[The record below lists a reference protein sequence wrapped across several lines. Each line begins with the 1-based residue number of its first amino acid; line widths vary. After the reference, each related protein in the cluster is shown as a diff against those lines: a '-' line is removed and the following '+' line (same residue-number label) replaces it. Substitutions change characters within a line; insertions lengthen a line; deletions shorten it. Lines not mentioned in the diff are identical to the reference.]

1 MTYLFISLFLIFVF
15 FFLRRKHETIIAYGM
30 MSILFQPY
38 MCIKYNAPALSIK
51 FLMDFFVV
59 LMAFKNKSIGF
70 KTFPFRGI
78 FIILFLS
85 WIFAIFI
92 SPLDT
97 LSLIPGVFQRIL
109 SFLVIVVVFTE
120 VKYSNDV
127 NLMIKFFLITCFILI
142 SVGIMEFASQK
153 NVFLDYVYNNVPFD
167 ALNGKLYH
175 SLDGFVRFGGIRC
188 QSLFAIS
195 ISWGGFCCL
204 LLGIFIILREKIK
217 NSIGNI
223 TYWGLFILA
232 IICTITSGT
241 RSCFVFLVI
250 VLFPFIFLD
259 KSNRRYRFFYIAALV
274 IALML
279 FSDKVTELLDSFSSK
294 TDVSGSNAEMR
305 QNQLLSVIK
314 TLGGSLIW
322 GFGFK
327 GYSVAIKANDDILGA
342 ESIWLQLLLQGGI
355 IAVVIQ
361 LFLYIYIIKYFV
373 KFIPSNKRIISMF
386 FLTGWII
393 FVSMTSSPG
402 LDDDYFILL
411 ILMVIKYFNSIKI
424 SKQ

>member
-1 MTYLFISLFLIFVF
+1 
-15 FFLRRKHETIIAYGM
+15 
-30 MSILFQPY
+30 
-38 MCIKYNAPALSIK
+38 
-51 FLMDFFVV
+51 
-59 LMAFKNKSIGF
+59 
-70 KTFPFRGI
+70 
-78 FIILFLS
+78 
-85 WIFAIFI
+85 
-92 SPLDT
+92 
-97 LSLIPGVFQRIL
+97 
-109 SFLVIVVVFTE
+109 
-120 VKYSNDV
+120 
-127 NLMIKFFLITCFILI
+127 
-142 SVGIMEFASQK
+142 
-153 NVFLDYVYNNVPFD
+153 
-167 ALNGKLYH
+167 
-175 SLDGFVRFGGIRC
+175 
-188 QSLFAIS
+188 
-195 ISWGGFCCL
+195 
-204 LLGIFIILREKIK
+204 
-217 NSIGNI
+217 
-223 TYWGLFILA
+223 
-232 IICTITSGT
+232 
-241 RSCFVFLVI
+241 
-250 VLFPFIFLD
+250 
-259 KSNRRYRFFYIAALV
+259 
-274 IALML
+274 ML

-386 FLTGWII
+386 FFAGWII